1 MVGNGNILPDSEKA
15 AKVANCLSDMHYK
28 IMIPLEI
35 NIWLEDRLTSQIVLH
50 DMQNNLHVYNSTL
63 WIFFFNEVAYLNLKL
78 PQRTIPLLHRDG
90 SQQQFSTVK
99 YSSTTPLNSTSSLA
113 GTRVTLVTVMN
124 TCKICQIL
132 IKRKIS
138 RSRWSE
144 ID

>member
-1 MVGNGNILPDSEKA
+1 MA
-15 AKVANCLSDMHYK
+15 
-28 IMIPLEI
+28 
-35 NIWLEDRLTSQIVLH
+35 SQIVLH
-50 DMQNNLHVYNSTL
+50 DMQNNLRLQQHNTF
-63 WIFFFNEVAYLNLKL
+63 FFFNGVAYLDLKL

-132 IKRKIS
+132 VKRKIS

>member
-63 WIFFFNEVAYLNLKL
+63 WIFFFNDEAYLNLKL

-99 YSSTTPLNSTSSLA
+99 YSSTTPLNSTSSPGWNTGDFGHGNEHLQNLSDTQKGKSA
-113 GTRVTLVTVMN
+113 GVDGVR
-124 TCKICQIL
+124 
-132 IKRKIS
+132 
-138 RSRWSE
+138 
-144 ID
+144 